1 MKRDEKV
8 WKYNKNKLKDIK
20 KNMKWYEK
28 RWKEMKRYEKIWND
42 MKDMKRDENKSK
54 YMKKY
59 GENEKI

>member
-1 MKRDEKV
+1 
-8 WKYNKNKLKDIK
+8 
-20 KNMKWYEK
+20 
-28 RWKEMKRYEKIWND
+28 MKRYEKIWND